1 MDLAVEP
8 SPGIVKPPVAVEVR
22 AVTAPGVSGIFGLA
36 HVAEL
41 AVVLRALFVVARRG
55 FFDAGMPCAAEFA
68 VDVVFAPLANFDAV
82 LIRTNSS

>member
-1 MDLAVEP
+1 MDLALEP

-22 AVTAPGVSGIFGLA
+22 AVTAPGGSGIFGLA

-55 FFDAGMPCAAEFA
+55 VFYAGVPSAAEFH
-68 VDVVFAPLANFDAV
+68 VVFAPLANFDAV